1 MTRRNLPF
9 IIFFN
14 ILGIALFLSWFLPA
28 NHGYWFTL
36 DSSIFFFLIVIWQPT
51 PLFCIWW
58 PSPITVRLM

>member
-14 ILGIALFLSWFLPA
+14 LLGIALFLSWYLPV

-36 DSSIFFFLIVIWQPT
+36 DSSIFFFFNRHLATDPGVSASGGHHQ
-51 PLFCIWW
+51 
-58 PSPITVRLM
+58 